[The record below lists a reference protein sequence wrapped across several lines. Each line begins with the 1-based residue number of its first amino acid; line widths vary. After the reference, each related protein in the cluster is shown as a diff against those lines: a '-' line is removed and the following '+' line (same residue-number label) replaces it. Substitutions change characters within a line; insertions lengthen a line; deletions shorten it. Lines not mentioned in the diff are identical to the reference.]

1 MSIFMRVIKSGTFVL
16 NNTKKSL
23 KYKNAQGHILLSVRV
38 IK

>member
-1 MSIFMRVIKSGTFVL
+1 MWAISTDIFLSLLKV
-16 NNTKKSL
+16 NTKKSL